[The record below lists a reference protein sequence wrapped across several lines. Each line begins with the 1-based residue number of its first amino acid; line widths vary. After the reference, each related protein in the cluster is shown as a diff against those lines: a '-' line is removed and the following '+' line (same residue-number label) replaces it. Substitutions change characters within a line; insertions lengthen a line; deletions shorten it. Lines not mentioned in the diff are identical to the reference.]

1 MICIHNA
8 RVATKRPLKKPKDQ
22 VVNLRLSVE
31 QKERFERAAAK
42 LEIPLSEFLRAAA
55 REKAEGMGV

>member
-1 MICIHNA
+1 MG
-8 RVATKRPLKKPKDQ
+8 TKKLVRKPKDQ

-42 LEIPLSEFLRAAA
+42 LDVALSEFLRAAA
-55 REKAEGMGV
+55 REKAEGMGI